1 MKERAS
7 VKGIV
12 VGLACSALLSMGC
25 ARTLGPRSIPTSLP
39 TFGDVAVP
47 QIVGMPMEAALEEV
61 GVANLV
67 PRIEYDPKASPA
79 GVVIRIAPAAGETVP
94 LTSIVDLVVAGD
106 RGEPHVETGIDA
118 GLSPMGELVGLY
130 PEVFLGLDVLDDV
143 PVFVFNPGIDENE
156 WMDELEWAARGRA
169 YRTKSCSVSLL
180 ELRQVQAGLSL
191 RSWWTDRD
199 FGFGILLAPARCQV
213 WLMTYPL
220 TPAERS
226 ALREA
231 YGDLV
236 WIDERGG
243 AEPG

>member
-1 MKERAS
+1 
-7 VKGIV
+7 VFGFP
-12 VGLACSALLSMGC
+12 LSRLRRDHRP
-25 ARTLGPRSIPTSLP
+25 AEHSH
-39 TFGDVAVP
+39 
-47 QIVGMPMEAALEEV
+47 
-61 GVANLV
+61 N
-67 PRIEYDPKASPA
+67 DPKASPA
-79 GVVIRIAPAAGETVP
+79 GVVIRIVPAAGETVP
-94 LTSIVDLVVAGD
+94 LTSIVDLVVVGD

-130 PEVFLGLDVLDDV
+130 PEAFLGLDVLEDV

-156 WMDELEWAARGRA
+156 CKDELEWAARGRA
-169 YRTKSCSVSLL
+169 YRTKSCPVSLL

-191 RSWWTDRD
+191 RSRWTDRD
-199 FGFGILLAPARCQV
+199 FGLGILLAPARCQV

-220 TPAERS
+220 TPAERG